1 MIRKRTLFIL
11 IAFVLLLSN
20 IPALA
25 ADVNEIDYKDYV
37 RIVRENY
44 RAKYGEIFNTPT
56 PIFKAVINGETYTVM
71 PFYKPFKAGEEQ
83 IRDATVYTD
92 SSLIEPHITVPVGTE
107 IVLEDI
113 SIGGDGKSI
122 TMRDWQYYKRDINYR
137 EYDRFVE
144 KTTDKNITIKADR
157 EGYINVF
164 LNVTDGLK
172 FNVSDNWVYENWS
185 DKGNWRDNRMNPF
198 DFLGQNVRGWYFTV
212 LKIKVEKQEPDF
224 EIKAIQSEVNDINLD
239 TISSVD
245 LNFTVDLKYTDE
257 EIDTV
262 VDLYKND
269 QLIDSK
275 NISVKGNESVDVN
288 FTIMK
293 EQLNEGTNNFY
304 AVVNADY
311 NLEKAKP
318 YEDEV
323 ILNNNKAMVVV
334 YALVTPQPIEPPYL
348 PPPVTVW
355 DEPRSLNVAI
365 KWDKV
370 PLQIGKTSPITSKIK
385 RDSSNYTWSRYEI
398 YVTENFQG
406 DIRREIKVKDVG
418 YNKDFMLKKGSNWF
432 DLEHGGKAKYT
443 VPSNGKPGTELIT
456 KIKAWTR
463 IDNSNIP
470 TIPPRPPKP
479 TPPPG
484 PPSPPDEDDP
494 DSAWSSYYRE
504 LDDYEREYE
513 EYLEK
518 LEIWKMKIADIEK
531 LESVHYTYFSVVED
545 KNPKRIPATG
555 YNFAQYKAYHDSY
568 NSFIDRHLK
577 RYVSIEGDSKR
588 LIWFT
593 KADKLGQAESKNVI
607 VHKPANPKKGG
618 LDPGIIVNPPKPP
631 KSKK

>member
-1 MIRKRTLFIL
+1 MNSKRM
-11 IAFVLLLSN
+11 VSLLLVFIFLFSS
-20 IPALA
+20 IQVFAIG
-25 ADVNEIDYKDYV
+25 DNEIDYKNYV
-37 RIVRENY
+37 MMVQKNYKLENSG
-44 RAKYGEIFNTPT
+44 KTFDTPT
-56 PIFKAVINGETYTVM
+56 PIFKATMNGETYTVE
-71 PFYKPFKAGEEQ
+71 PFTKPYRSGEEQ
-83 IRDATVYTD
+83 ARDTMIYQD
-92 SSLIEPHITVPVGTE
+92 STLIEPHITVPVGTE
-107 IVLEDI
+107 INLEDI
-113 SIGGDGKSI
+113 SLGGDGRSI
-122 TMRDWQYYKRDINYR
+122 RARDWQIYLRDKDYK
-137 EYDRFVE
+137 EYDKIFSSN
-144 KTTDKNITIKADR
+144 KNINKIKPDR
-157 EGYINVF
+157 EGYVLVF
-164 LNVTDGLK
+164 LNVADDLK
-172 FNVSDNWVYENWS
+172 YESYSNWS
-185 DKGNWRDNRMNPF
+185 DKGNWREGRITDF
-198 DFLGQNVRGWYFTV
+198 DYKGNKVVGWYFTV

-370 PLQIGKTSPITSKIK
+370 PLQIGQTSPITSKIK